1 MPCSISAL
9 LGDNVYFHSTTR
21 SPVHARNIDSYGNKN
36 KVSFQSPEDDTI
48 TNYLYNIPDNF
59 YNQVFFFSEKP
70 LTTEKKEE
78 LNRIFSYFHV
88 KSIIFVC
95 WKG

>member
-1 MPCSISAL
+1 M
-9 LGDNVYFHSTTR
+9 YFHSTTR
-21 SPVHARNIDSYGNKN
+21 SPVHARNIDAYGNKN
-36 KVSFQSPEDDTI
+36 KVAFKSPEDDTI

-59 YNQVFFFSEKP
+59 YDQVFFLSEKP
-70 LTTEKKEE
+70 LTKDKKEE
-78 LNRIFSYFHV
+78 LNRIFSTFHI